1 MGFMLRERDVEAAV
15 MRLIARRN
23 EAIRSIA
30 RQMGLKLQ
38 AEDEKDRLVAI
49 KAAAQAPERCGP
61 EIPVAPARGPMVA
74 FAPKAMRPTA
84 EGYELQHVGF
94 QGRDAARAADVFDTM
109 ALQARRRGGHDPFT
123 ARQVDAGRYYAALV
137 ERHSSVGLKCVSVEA
152 QDRGKGA
159 GSGSYMDAVVAE
171 GEVIRRLET
180 AIGTGF
186 ALEVQRARDG
196 KRRSITLRHLV
207 DMVCL
212 EGRTVTDAL
221 KVNGWSVKGD
231 TVTEAREALA
241 AALERMSVAAP
252 GIR

>member
-1 MGFMLRERDVEAAV
+1 

-23 EAIRSIA
+23 EAIKAVA

-38 AEDEKDRLVAI
+38 PEGEKDRLVAI

-123 ARQVDAGRYYAALV
+123 ARQVDAGRLYAALV

-152 QDRGKGA
+152 QGRGGKGS
-159 GSGSYMDAVVAE
+159 GGGSYMDAVVAE
-171 GEVIRRLET
+171 GDVIRRLEA

-186 ALEVQRARDG
+186 ALEVQRARDS
-196 KRRSITLRHLV
+196 KRRSITLRRIV

-221 KVNGWSVKGD
+221 KANGWSIKGD
-231 TVTEAREALA
+231 TVTEARNALA
-241 AALERMSVAAP
+241 AALERMSVVAP
-252 GIR
+252 GTR